1 MRKHILITN
10 DFPPKVGGIQSYLWE
25 LWRRLPNEDFFVHT
39 TPFFRDEEF
48 DFEQSFR
55 TVRSRQKV
63 LLPSFRI
70 NKKLEKL
77 REDFDPELLVW
88 DPAFP
93 LGV

>member
-25 LWRRLPNEDFFVHT
+25 LWRRLPNEDFFVYT

-55 TVRSRQKV
+55 IVRSRQKV

-70 NKKLEKL
+70 KN
-77 REDFDPELLVW
+77 
-88 DPAFP
+88 
-93 LGV
+93 